1 VSKRRDNLLFL
12 GGLLIGL
19 GIGLLFGLLLL
30 IWAISLLMHHM
41 FIMGVQASSIG
52 FLTVF
57 VVIPLSLVIAGLV
70 TRRKASRPEYE

>member
-1 VSKRRDNLLFL
+1 MSKRRDNLLFL
-12 GGLLIGL
+12 GGLLVGL

-41 FIMGVQASSIG
+41 FIMGVQGSSIG

-57 VVIPLSLVIAGLV
+57 VVIPLSLVIVGLV